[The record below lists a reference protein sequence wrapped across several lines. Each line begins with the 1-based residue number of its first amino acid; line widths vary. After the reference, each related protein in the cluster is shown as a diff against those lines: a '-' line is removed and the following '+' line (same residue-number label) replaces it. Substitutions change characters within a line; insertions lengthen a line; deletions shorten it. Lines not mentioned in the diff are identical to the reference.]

1 MSSVISDAGAP
12 DAGLPPLKKFSFT
25 STATTGKMINDDA
38 GGAGGVAAVLLQND
52 GAAFVYVTADGSKA
66 QDQGTVISAAGGI
79 QADISN
85 FQGSFVVSLYNG
97 TTHAAQATVS
107 SCPP

>member
-1 MSSVISDAGAP
+1 MISA
-12 DAGLPPLKKFSFT
+12 S
-25 STATTGKMINDDA
+25 
-38 GGAGGVAAVLLQND
+38 GGV
-52 GAAFVYVTADGSKA
+52 
-66 QDQGTVISAAGGI
+66 

-107 SCPP
+107 SCP